1 MAGRRRE
8 QGPISGAK
16 LWPRDLAAQHL
27 ELVAQD
33 HQLEVLGVQATATP
47 NECAQQGP
55 EGDVEEGE
63 GHYRRS
69 SQPTREGPTRVLA
82 PFRGLEPPDPIITT
96 LYECPWWSSEGQFAD
111 EDGGV
116 PVLDFCSCAAPL
128 RGTTPTT
135 PVSPGRRTHA
145 SRAARAVLPR
155 SRRASSAALRP
166 WQGEGRAGSR
176 GGSRG
181 GASRPLGRRGA
192 RRGQRAARASARS
205 PGDFGSRACPSSGST
220 RWHGA
225 PGARRAGA
233 GRTAKR
239 GRGPR
244 CARRDGGELSALAF
258 GG

>member
-1 MAGRRRE
+1 VGPGGARRCARVHPELPHPRTTTASPSTE
-8 QGPISGAK
+8 QRRNAR
-16 LWPRDLAAQHL
+16 PRASP
-27 ELVAQD
+27 
-33 HQLEVLGVQATATP
+33 LGQKTP
-47 NECAQQGP
+47 PP
-55 EGDVEEGE
+55 ERGFLKALCRTRTGD
-63 GHYRRS
+63 
-69 SQPTREGPTRVLA
+69 
-82 PFRGLEPPDPIITT
+82 
-96 LYECPWWSSEGQFAD
+96 LYECPWRSSEGQFAD
-111 EDGGV
+111 KDGGV

-135 PVSPGRRTHA
+135 PISPGTRTHA

-166 WQGEGRAGSR
+166 WQGEGQAGSR

-205 PGDFGSRACPSSGST
+205 PGDLGSRACPSSGST

-244 CARRDGGELSALAF
+244 CARRDGGETQRSRIRWLKGGTHAALQLRRCRTPAS
-258 GG
+258 GPAGAARG

>member
-1 MAGRRRE
+1 MRSRGASRRAHVHHRADQWTHHGRAAEAG
-8 QGPISGAK
+8 PAPCAS
-16 LWPRDLAAQHL
+16 HL
-27 ELVAQD
+27 TDAEHV
-33 HQLEVLGVQATATP
+33 
-47 NECAQQGP
+47 
-55 EGDVEEGE
+55 
-63 GHYRRS
+63 
-69 SQPTREGPTRVLA
+69 
-82 PFRGLEPPDPIITT
+82 ITS
-96 LYECPWWSSEGQFAD
+96 LYECPWRSSEGQFAD

-116 PVLDFCSCAAPL
+116 PVLDFCSCAAPS

-135 PVSPGRRTHA
+135 PISPGTRTHA
-145 SRAARAVLPR
+145 SRTARAVLPW

-166 WQGEGRAGSR
+166 WQGEGQAGSR

-192 RRGQRAARASARS
+192 RRGQPAARASARS
-205 PGDFGSRACPSSGST
+205 PGDLGSRACPSSGST

-244 CARRDGGELSALAF
+244 CARRDGGETQRSRIRWLKGGTRAALQLRRCRTPAS
-258 GG
+258 GPAGAARG